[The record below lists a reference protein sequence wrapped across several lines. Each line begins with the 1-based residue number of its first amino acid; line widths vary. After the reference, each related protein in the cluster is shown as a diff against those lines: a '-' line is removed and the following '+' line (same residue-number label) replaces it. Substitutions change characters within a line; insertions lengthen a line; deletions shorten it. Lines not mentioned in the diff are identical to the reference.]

1 MHRVFKSHLKLLT
14 ILYELVLIVK
24 IRLKIEQFNEIS
36 FTNKFLVFRGLLI
49 VFRCFIF
56 VFSLEK
62 SHTYILI
69 VCFYLFINLYN
80 Y

>member
-14 ILYELVLIVK
+14 ILYELVHVLIVN

-49 VFRCFIF
+49 VFR
-56 VFSLEK
+56 
-62 SHTYILI
+62 
-69 VCFYLFINLYN
+69 
-80 Y
+80 